1 MIKSFKNKSNGREY
15 ILTVYDTAGLEK
27 QEQILEQHIDSDGFI
42 LVYSIADRHSFE
54 IIKEIY
60 NKLVDDK
67 NTPMYNF

>member
-67 NTPMYNF
+67 NTPKYNF

>member
-1 MIKSFKNKSNGREY
+1 LIKSFKNKSNGREY

-67 NTPMYNF
+67 NTPKYNF